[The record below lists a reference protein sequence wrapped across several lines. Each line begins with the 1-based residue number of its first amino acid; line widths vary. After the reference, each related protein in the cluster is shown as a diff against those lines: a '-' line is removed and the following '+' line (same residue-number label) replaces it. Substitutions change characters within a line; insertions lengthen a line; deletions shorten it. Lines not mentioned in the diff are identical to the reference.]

1 VWAVSLYTGTPTA
14 PELCQIVEIDAL
26 SGDVTEV
33 SNC

>member
-14 PELCQIVEIDAL
+14 PELCQIVEIGAL